1 MQDPWHLV
9 RDWGRWP
16 GCPERGVAA
25 GIVLWRGAAGAAG
38 SSCCVLDCQHI
49 NEGGVKSGTGS
60 FGWFFFFISHHII
73 FFFFTSDGRCLS
85 LMHQRKKTTWKNHKS
100 YTWEISILFQLL
112 VWCHLVLFTKLV
124 NIVDF
129 YILSIN
135 APNKPASVSE
145 HWSPLQTLHRH
156 HRPGSGISEPS
167 PCSSFSWELRR
178 LSMSRLLHLSA
189 LAALG
194 LTPGV
199 RGHRITG
206 STMPEIVDCWC

>member
-1 MQDPWHLV
+1 MKEGLNLAQGALV
-9 RDWGRWP
+9 D
-16 GCPERGVAA
+16 
-25 GIVLWRGAAGAAG
+25 
-38 SSCCVLDCQHI
+38 
-49 NEGGVKSGTGS
+49 
-60 FGWFFFFISHHII
+60 FFFFFFSSHVISFSLSSLQIH
-73 FFFFTSDGRCLS
+73 GRCLS
-85 LMHQRKKTTWKNHKS
+85 LMHQRGKKHMEKS
-100 YTWEISILFQLL
+100 AYTWEISILFQLP
-112 VWCHLVLFTKLV
+112 VWYHLVIFTQLV

-129 YILSIN
+129 YILSID